1 MLGRFIRLAEAPP
14 EKIREYA
21 LQWGA
26 LETCEH
32 DMPLWHW
39 GDARCNLV
47 REEDGWSEPLSV
59 WRFYSRNARAVLR
72 VAAEIHEYGHARLST
87 LEELWEQPPGLLAE
101 LAGGWE
107 GVKTDLE
114 QSRTHWNMLSLF
126 LDVEWVRWAGIKVVF
141 QWDKRGPRVALSP
154 PGLFGA
160 LAVQLIYAVSQSNGL
175 LVCSNCGAPFIP
187 TRRRDMNRRI
197 YCTNCGRKAAL
208 RDAARRHRIKERAK
222 DRRT

>member
-72 VAAEIHEYGHARLST
+72 VAAEIHEYGHARLI
-87 LEELWEQPPGLLAE
+87 
-101 LAGGWE
+101 GGVM
-107 GVKTDLE
+107 GAT
-114 QSRTHWNMLSLF
+114 SRSS
-126 LDVEWVRWAGIKVVF
+126 R
-141 QWDKRGPRVALSP
+141 RV
-154 PGLFGA
+154 GW
-160 LAVQLIYAVSQSNGL
+160 
-175 LVCSNCGAPFIP
+175 
-187 TRRRDMNRRI
+187 RM
-197 YCTNCGRKAAL
+197 GRS
-208 RDAARRHRIKERAK
+208 
-222 DRRT
+222 